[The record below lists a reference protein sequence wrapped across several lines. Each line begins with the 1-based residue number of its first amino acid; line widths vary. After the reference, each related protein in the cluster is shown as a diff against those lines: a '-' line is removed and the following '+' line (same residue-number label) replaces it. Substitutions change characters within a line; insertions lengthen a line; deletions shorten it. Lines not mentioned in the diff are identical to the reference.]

1 MTWLSVNSW
10 LRSVDRACC
19 RRAPR
24 WVDLLDCHVS
34 TRSGRELTRL
44 RVNSPL
50 LSQLADSLPQTTV
63 SRERLATHNTMTRSS
78 EFRVHNTIAVV
89 KYMESGYS
97 QAPISQRA
105 SRAPAATQSHP
116 TSATV
121 GLRRASARMVQRLES
136 IACLFEDTHVGA
148 FACGVPD
155 GTSVKVL
162 IRV

>member
-1 MTWLSVNSW
+1 M
-10 LRSVDRACC
+10 
-19 RRAPR
+19 
-24 WVDLLDCHVS
+24 
-34 TRSGRELTRL
+34 

-121 GLRRASARMVQRLES
+121 GLRRASARTVQRLES